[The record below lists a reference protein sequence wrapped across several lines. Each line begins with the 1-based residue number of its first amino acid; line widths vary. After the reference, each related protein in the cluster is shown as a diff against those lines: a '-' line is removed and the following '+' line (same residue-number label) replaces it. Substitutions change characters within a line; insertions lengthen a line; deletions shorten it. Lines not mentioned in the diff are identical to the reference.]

1 MTQKT
6 RMSGETAFP
15 VDIDREHGHTA
26 KTMQFTTSYFGAFY
40 FFTSHKGVGA
50 AVV

>member
-1 MTQKT
+1 V
-6 RMSGETAFP
+6 AVFL
-15 VDIDREHGHTA
+15 VDIGPDREHTA
-26 KTMQFTTSYFGAFY
+26 RTMQFTTSTFGAFY